1 MELQKTQNGPAAFDR
16 NLAFS
21 RNLGFVTRS
30 ELDILKNK
38 TVAIAG
44 MGGAGG
50 AHLLT
55 LARLGVGGFHIA
67 DMDRFSIEN
76 FNRQVGAT
84 VETVGRT
91 KVEVMEEMVRAIN
104 PEVRIQTFPE
114 GVNEENADLF
124 FSGVDAY
131 ADGLDFFAF
140 SARQTVFRHCQQH
153 RIPACIVGPIGMG
166 AALVNI
172 LPGQMSFEDYFQWKE
187 QDSDLD
193 RGVKFLI
200 GLTPKAPHRSYLVDP
215 SMLNLKEQKGPST
228 PMCIQLCAGV
238 LGSEILKMLLKRGKV
253 LGAPHS
259 ILFDAYLNRLF
270 HCYMPFGNRNPLQRL
285 KFRAVKRFINSQAY
299 SSNPR

>member
-1 MELQKTQNGPAAFDR
+1 MEQLRDYLDNFKFDR
-16 NLAFS
+16 NIAFS
-21 RNLGFVTRS
+21 RNLGFITQV

-44 MGGAGG
+44 LGGAGG

-55 LARLGVGGFHIA
+55 LARLGIGGFHIA
-67 DMDRFSIEN
+67 DMDTFAIEN

-84 VETVGRT
+84 METVGRT
-91 KVEVMEEMVRAIN
+91 KVEVLEEMARAIN
-104 PEVRIQTFPE
+104 PDLRIKTFPN
-114 GVNEENADLF
+114 GVNEENVGAF
-124 FSGVDAY
+124 FDGVDAY

-140 SARQTVFRHCQQH
+140 SARKTVFRHCHQH

-172 LPGQMSFEDYFQWKE
+172 LPGQTSFDDYFQWKD

-193 RGVKFLI
+193 LGIKFLI

-215 SMLNLKEQKGPST
+215 TRLNLKEHKGPST
-228 PMCIQLCAGV
+228 PMCIQLCTGV
-238 LGSEILKMLLKRGKV
+238 LGSEILKIFLNRGKV

-259 ILFDAYLNRLF
+259 ILFDAYYNKVYRT
-270 HCYMPFGNRNPLQRL
+270 YMPFGNRNPLQRI
-285 KFRAVKRFINSQAY
+285 KFLAAKRFI
-299 SSNPR
+299 SNQGC